1 MRASEVSMQPLKRDA
16 KGATLVITLREGRN
30 RQVRNMCDAI
40 GHPVDHLKRVA
51 IGPLRDPRLKLGY
64 WRDLNED
71 EVKRLR
77 KAAETPAPSARAKH
91 EGHKGH
97 KGKTSA

>member
-1 MRASEVSMQPLKRDA
+1 MQLGANRSGRDT
-16 KGATLVITLREGRN
+16 GPRATLLITLREGRN

-51 IGPLRDPRLKLGY
+51 IGPLRDSRLKVGY
-64 WRDLNED
+64 WRDLDAD

-77 KAAETPAPSARAKH
+77 RAAEQSPVAARAKH

-97 KGKTSA
+97 KEKTKTV

>member
-1 MRASEVSMQPLKRDA
+1 
-16 KGATLVITLREGRN
+16 
-30 RQVRNMCDAI
+30 MCDAI

-64 WRDLNED
+64 WRDLND
-71 EVKRLR
+71 EEVERLR
-77 KAAETPAPSARAKH
+77 KAAEQPAVAARARH

-97 KGKTSA
+97 KGHTKTV